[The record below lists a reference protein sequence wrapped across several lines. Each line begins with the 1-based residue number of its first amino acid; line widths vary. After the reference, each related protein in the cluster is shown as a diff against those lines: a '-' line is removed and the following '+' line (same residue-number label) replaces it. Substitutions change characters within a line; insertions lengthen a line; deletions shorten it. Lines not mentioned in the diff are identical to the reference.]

1 MNPAFIYFNE
11 IILKDD
17 NKFTLDFSYEE
28 FTQEVNF
35 VNNLDY
41 YITSLNCKLKMKEYI
56 HDKDQKI
63 QELSKKSRLLLEK
76 GPA

>member
-17 NKFTLDFSYEE
+17 TKFTPDFSDKE
-28 FTQEVNF
+28 FFHEVNF

-41 YITSLNCKLKMKEYI
+41 YITSLNCKLKVKEYI
-56 HDKDQKI
+56 HDKD
-63 QELSKKSRLLLEK
+63 
-76 GPA
+76 